1 MSSTLT
7 KNTSTSIVLISASS
21 PVGRDQKTQPNLDF
35 CENCQE
41 EGTRQM
47 EEIQIRDAAIT
58 ELRDEIARLHK
69 IISFLQRSS
78 NT

>member
-7 KNTSTSIVLISASS
+7 KNTSTSIVLISAPS
-21 PVGRDQKTQPNLDF
+21 PVDRDQKTQPSFDF

-47 EEIQIRDAAIT
+47 EEIEIRDAAIT